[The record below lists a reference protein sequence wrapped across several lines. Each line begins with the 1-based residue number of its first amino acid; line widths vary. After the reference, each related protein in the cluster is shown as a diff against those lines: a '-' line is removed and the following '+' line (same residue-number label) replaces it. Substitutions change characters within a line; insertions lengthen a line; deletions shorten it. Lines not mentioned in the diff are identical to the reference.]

1 MKRRGR
7 ASRIAMVLTLAGITG
22 CSRQLAAP
30 ASGSTPDSRQ
40 LPFDRVSDNGGFSPT
55 AEFASDGIPVGTKM
69 TIRLQQGCSSSDSR
83 AGDSF
88 RAVLDKPIVQD
99 GKTVISSGTP
109 VTGRVIAVKASAGE
123 HDPGYLRV
131 TLVSLTINGKSL
143 AVETSS
149 IFAKG
154 QSYAR
159 GKIPMIKGSGTVSNG
174 VLAAADPANGNQPSL
189 GPGQADARF
198 STGRRLTFR
207 LAQPLHLPG

>member
-7 ASRIAMVLTLAGITG
+7 ASRIAMVLTLAGMTG

-40 LPFDRVSDNGGFSPT
+40 LPFDRVSDSGGLSPT

-88 RAVLDKPIVQD
+88 RGVLDKPIVQD

-159 GKIPMIKGSGTVSNG
+159 AKIPTINSPGTASSG
-174 VLAAADPANGNQPSL
+174 VLAAADSANSDQPVL
-189 GPGQADARF
+189 APGQADARF

-207 LAQPLHLPG
+207 LAQPLHLPS